1 MELKIPSAHFPLQNK
16 FVVILGWGEI
26 NWVVTS
32 TLHIPVKTEVFTQH
46 AEVSFYA
53 TRKLVCLFN
62 KHSASSPCP
71 DPFALE

>member
-1 MELKIPSAHFPLQNK
+1 MPSAHFPLQNK

-32 TLHIPVKTEVFTQH
+32 TLRIPIKTEVFTQR
-46 AEVSFYA
+46 AKVSFYA

-62 KHSASSPCP
+62 KHSAVPAP
-71 DPFALE
+71 TPLH